1 MSDHPTGTPTDTAGI
16 LGHGRRALYVVVA
29 VLVIGVVVS
38 LVRNTIESHALA
50 ASAAEHLAPTVNVI
64 TAAAGGAAEP
74 VELPGAIS
82 AFNEA
87 PILARTTGYVRRW
100 NAELGAR
107 VSAGA
112 TLVEIDAPDLDQELA
127 QSRASLLQT
136 RASMEVARK
145 ASARWQEL
153 RAADAVSQQE
163 ADDRAGSLAEL
174 DAAAKAAA
182 ANVSRLEELAR
193 FKSVTAPF
201 AGVIVKRNVEIGQF
215 VAAGSGNP
223 LYVLQQ
229 IDPVRVFVSV
239 SQADSPQVTPGVAAT
254 ITVAEHPGRPFS
266 GTVTRVA
273 GALDPATRT
282 RLTEIDVPNHE
293 GLLLPGSYAQVK
305 LAGARTTRGMLV
317 PNTALLYRAEGP
329 RMVVVGDDNK
339 VALREVTLG
348 ADNGKEI
355 EVLSG
360 INAGERV
367 VANPPDALRDGDKV
381 RVNAQ

>member
-1 MSDHPTGTPTDTAGI
+1 MSEHPNAAPTDTAGI
-16 LGHGRRALYVVVA
+16 LGRGRRALYIVVA
-29 VLVIGVVVS
+29 VLVIGVVFS
-38 LVRNTIESHALA
+38 LVRNTMESRALA
-50 ASAAEHLAPTVNVI
+50 MTAGEHQTPTVNVI
-64 TAAAGGAAEP
+64 TAAAGGPAAQ

-100 NAELGAR
+100 NADLGAK
-107 VSAGA
+107 VAAGA
-112 TLVEIDAPDLDQELA
+112 PLVEIDAPDLDQELA
-127 QSRASLLQT
+127 QSRAALLQT
-136 RASMEVARK
+136 RASLEVARK

-174 DAAAKAAA
+174 EAAAKAAA

-193 FKSVTAPF
+193 FKSVAAPF
-201 AGVIVKRNVEIGQF
+201 AGVIVKRDVEIGQL
-215 VAAGSGNP
+215 VSAGSGNP

-229 IDPVRVFVSV
+229 VDPVRVFVSV
-239 SQADSPQVTPGVAAT
+239 SQADSAQIAPGAVAT
-254 ITVAEHPGRPFS
+254 ITVAEHPGMPFT

-293 GLLLPGSYAQVK
+293 GLLLPGSYAQVR
-305 LAGARTTRGMLV
+305 LAGARVSRGMLI

-329 RMVVVGDDNK
+329 RMVVVGDDGK

-348 ADNGKEI
+348 ADNGKEV

-360 INAGERV
+360 IRAGERV

-381 RVNAQ
+381 RVNSK